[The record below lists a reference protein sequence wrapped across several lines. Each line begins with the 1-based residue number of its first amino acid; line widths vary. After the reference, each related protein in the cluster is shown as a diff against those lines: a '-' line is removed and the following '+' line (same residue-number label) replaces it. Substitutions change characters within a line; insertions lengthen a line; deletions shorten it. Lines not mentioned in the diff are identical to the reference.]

1 MKLGLFGGTF
11 DPVHYAHLFIAE
23 AARADLQLERIL
35 FLPSRIVPHR
45 RRAQAPQEDRLRML
59 RIAIASNPFFAIDE
73 TDLAPEATGYTADL
87 LPKVRA
93 QHPDDHLTFIVGG
106 DSLLDSPW
114 QRFDEVLAV
123 IDAFAVAPRAEKR
136 LDRLEPFLE
145 TLDRDAREKI
155 RLLDL
160 PSLAASATLV
170 RSQIARGS
178 SIRYLVPDAVA
189 RHIAENSLYANATP

>member
-23 AARADLQLERIL
+23 AARADMGLERVL

-45 RRAQAPQEDRLRML
+45 RQAQAPLEDRLRML
-59 RIAIASNPFFAIDE
+59 RIAIASNPFFAIEE
-73 TDLAPEATGYTADL
+73 TDLAPEATGYSADL
-87 LPKVRA
+87 LPRVRA
-93 QHPDDHLTFIVGG
+93 QYPDDHLTFIVGG

-123 IDAFAVAPRAEKR
+123 VDAFAVAPRSEK
-136 LDRLEPFLE
+136 RLEPFLE

-155 RLLDL
+155 LLLDL

-170 RSQIARGS
+170 RSQITRGS

-189 RHIAENSLYANATP
+189 RYIAENGLYAIAAQ

>member
-1 MKLGLFGGTF
+1 VKFGLFGGTF

-23 AARADLQLERIL
+23 AARADLHLDRIL
-35 FLPSRIVPHR
+35 FLPSRVAPHR
-45 RRAQAPQEDRLRML
+45 RPPQASQEDRLRML
-59 RIAIASNPFFAIDE
+59 RMAIASNPSFAIDE
-73 TDLAPEATGYTADL
+73 SGLAPEATGYTADL

-93 QHPDDHLTFIVGG
+93 QHADDHLTFIVGG

-123 IDAFAVAPRAEKR
+123 VDAFAVAPRAEKR

-145 TLDRDAREKI
+145 TLEREKI
-155 RLLDL
+155 VLLDL

-170 RSQIARGS
+170 RSQIMRGS

-189 RHIAENSLYANATP
+189 RHIAESNLYAIAVP

>member
-1 MKLGLFGGTF
+1 VRVGLFGGAF

-23 AARADLQLERIL
+23 AARVELQLERVL

-45 RRAQAPQEDRLRML
+45 RQTQASQEDRLRML
-59 RIAIASNPFFAIDE
+59 RSAIGSNPFFAIDQ
-73 TDLAPEATGYTADL
+73 TDLASEATGYTADL

-93 QHPDDHLTFIVGG
+93 QRPEDHLTFIVGG

-114 QRFDEVLAV
+114 QRFEEVLAV
-123 IDAFAVAPRAEKR
+123 LDAFAIAPRAEKR

-145 TLDRDAREKI
+145 TLERGARDKI
-155 RLLDL
+155 IFLDL

-170 RSQIARGS
+170 RSQIARAS

-189 RHIAENSLYANATP
+189 RYIAEHGLYTNV